1 MTSVNYSKESF
12 LAATINLIAGGMGFT
27 MLKRTLTSSMRMTV
41 LLGAAIAVPASSHAL
56 SFSVLFGNDGST
68 GDFTAAQQAAITTGL
83 NTVASSFT
91 DPVTVKLH
99 IMNTTSGLGGSS
111 QNVYTGSYATI
122 RNALIADAKDA
133 LDASAVASLGAVNP
147 FGNKSVA
154 ITAANARALGFNVPG
169 ITVDSK
175 GTFDCDIYLNA
186 GICFTGAP
194 IAGKYD
200 LGAVAMHEADES
212 MGFGGP
218 GSWITSSVPATYVGM
233 EDLFRYKAPGVRT
246 GLVNANGE
254 YFSVDGGV
262 TNIRTFN
269 NHAFGGD
276 SADWATDGNAYVQ
289 NAFATPGVSVHYSSK
304 EIAAGDAIGWDVKPT
319 PEPATMTA
327 LALGALGL
335 LRRKKKA

>member
-1 MTSVNYSKESF
+1 
-12 LAATINLIAGGMGFT
+12 
-27 MLKRTLTSSMRMTV
+27 MLKRTFTSTV
-41 LLGAAIAVPASSHAL
+41 GMSLILGAAMSVPASVHAL
-56 SFSVLFGNDGST
+56 TFIVTFGNDGTT
-68 GDFTAAQQAAITTGL
+68 GDFTSTEKAAINTGL
-83 NTVASSFT
+83 NTIANSYS

-99 IMNTTSGLGGSS
+99 IMNSVNGLGGSS
-111 QNVYTGSYATI
+111 QNLYVLSYAQT

-133 LDASAVASLGAVNP
+133 LDLSAVSTLGAANP
-147 FGNKSVA
+147 FGNRNAA
-154 ITAANARALGFNVPG
+154 ITAANMRALGFSSYGG
-169 ITVDSK
+169 ITTDSA
-175 GTFDCDIYLNA
+175 GTFDCRIFLNA

-194 IAGKYD
+194 VSGKYD

-218 GSWITSSVPATYVGM
+218 GSFIGTGLAPNYFGM
-233 EDLFRYKAPGVRT
+233 EDLFRYKAAGVRT

-269 NHAFGGD
+269 NHANGGD
-276 SADWATDGNAYVQ
+276 AADWASDGNAYVQ
-289 NAFATPGVSVHYSSK
+289 NAFGTSGVSVSYSSK
-304 EIAAGDAIGWDVKPT
+304 EIAAGDAVGWDVKPA
-319 PEPATMTA
+319 PEPATMTV